1 MAVKMKS
8 KGTALFVS
16 MSSVYTAIPELEK
29 IDRSGSKT
37 ETYEARPL
45 DIGASAYGT
54 QFHQNGYSS
63 PPKITAE
70 GFYDAVNAVHA
81 ALLLL
86 SWTPVALT
94 PFNTNF
100 KITYTNASP
109 VSEIWAVPGV
119 GFDVNVDSPKGV
131 RFKLDLQCT
140 GDPS

>member
-1 MAVKMKS
+1 MATKMKS

-16 MSSVYTAIPELEK
+16 LASVYTAIPELEK
-29 IDRSGSKT
+29 IDRTGSKT

-54 QFHQNGYSS
+54 QHIQNGYTT

-70 GFYDAVNAVHA
+70 GWYDAVNTVHA
-81 ALLLL
+81 ALLALA
-86 SWTPVALT
+86 TVPVAAT

-100 KITYTNASP
+100 KITYTNAAP
-109 VSEIWAVPGV
+109 VSEIWAVAGV
-119 GFDVNVDSPKGV
+119 GFDVNVDGSKGV

-140 GDPS
+140 ADPS

>member
-1 MAVKMKS
+1 MKS
-8 KGTALFVS
+8 KGSKLFVS
-16 MSSVYTAIPELEK
+16 LASVYTAIPDLEK

-37 ETYEARPL
+37 QTYQALPL
-45 DIGASAYGT
+45 DIGDTLYGA
-54 QFHQNGYSS
+54 QHHQNGYVD

-70 GFYDAVNAVHA
+70 GWYDAVNSTHA
-81 ALLLL
+81 ALLALAT
-86 SWTPVALT
+86 TPVAAT

-109 VSEIWAVPGV
+109 VSEIWAVAGV
-119 GFDVNVDSPKGV
+119 QFDTMIDGPKGV